1 MLRERRHESVA
12 EVCGAVEID
21 EPHLQRIEAGRE
33 RPTEDILLLLLSH
46 FDVQDEYAAEL
57 WQLAGYTESEKN
69 TDETQPNE
77 RGRSGPVQDARTQ
90 AMMIMIDPRVM
101 YSDNVEIVTNKEGIV
116 INFGQTNGLNGS
128 PLTVSRIGMSHA
140 QARDVLGVLHQALYD
155 IDNPGN
161 RYRLGEGGG
170 DGEAGAS

>member
-21 EPHLQRIEAGRE
+21 EPLLQRIESGRE
-33 RPTEDILLLLLSH
+33 RPSEDILLLLLSH

-57 WQLAGYTESEKN
+57 WQLAGYTESDKN
-69 TDETQPNE
+69 NDDTIGSHSHAAPA
-77 RGRSGPVQDARTQ
+77 QDARTQ

-116 INFGQTNGLNGS
+116 INFGQTNGVNGS

-161 RYRLGEGGG
+161 RYRLGDG
-170 DGEAGAS
+170 GEADAA